1 MSGKVVRPKL
11 VHFGEVDDKK
21 LKQIADILEIP
32 EANRDGVLSGEIHI
46 VPKKRKRGKGFK
58 KGSGGRNR

>member
-11 VHFGEVDDKK
+11 VHFGTVDDKK
-21 LKQIADILEIP
+21 LKQIADILDIP
-32 EANRDGVLSGEIHI
+32 EANRDEVLSGEIHI
-46 VPKKRKRGKGFK
+46 APKKRKRVKGPK